1 VIQVNTMNNEEQH
14 IEFKEQVVKYL
25 AGEMTAQE
33 KDIFEK
39 KRASDPSLELVYQ
52 EYLKIWKSV
61 DKLAGLGKYDLDAE
75 WDQLSS
81 KIDLSPARKSP
92 KLLRNVLRI
101 AAAILIGVSG
111 VAGWYILSQGTNYEE
126 VALLEKIETIDL
138 SDGSKVTLNAGSS
151 MKFAVDPSSS
161 ERKIILQGEAYFDV
175 ARDTLRPFVV
185 EAGST
190 VIEVLGT
197 SFNVRAYTETETV
210 EVTVNSG
217 LVAMGAK
224 RGAGKQLILNP
235 GNSGIYD
242 KAKRSL
248 NLISKADPNAL
259 AWKTRELVFSE
270 TSLAEVASVI
280 SHVYQVQLRV
290 ADSIASCPLTVSF
303 SQQELSAVLN
313 VIVNTLDLS
322 MEREE
327 GVIVLKG
334 EGCE

>member
-1 VIQVNTMNNEEQH
+1 
-14 IEFKEQVVKYL
+14 
-25 AGEMTAQE
+25 
-33 KDIFEK
+33 
-39 KRASDPSLELVYQ
+39 
-52 EYLKIWKSV
+52 
-61 DKLAGLGKYDLDAE
+61 
-75 WDQLSS
+75 
-81 KIDLSPARKSP
+81 
-92 KLLRNVLRI
+92 
-101 AAAILIGVSG
+101 
-111 VAGWYILSQGTNYEE
+111 
-126 VALLEKIETIDL
+126 
-138 SDGSKVTLNAGSS
+138 

-197 SFNVRAYTETETV
+197 SFNVRAYAETETV

-224 RGAGKQLILNP
+224 RGSDKQLILNP